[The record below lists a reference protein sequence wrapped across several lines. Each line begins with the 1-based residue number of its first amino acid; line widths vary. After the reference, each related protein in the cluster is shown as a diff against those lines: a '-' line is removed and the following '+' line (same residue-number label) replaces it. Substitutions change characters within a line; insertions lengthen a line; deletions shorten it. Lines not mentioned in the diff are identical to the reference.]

1 MGANDVTK
9 NILLDNAP
17 TEDEIL
23 EDISR
28 AKQAALD
35 ELSACEIDYPIYLPS
50 DITGSDI
57 RKQRNVTNRSA
68 VDYMIGV
75 AKRHPDKWQCIKVVK
90 VAGNRNAFWVLR
102 KV

>member
-1 MGANDVTK
+1 METDDV
-9 NILLDNAP
+9 NITMSL

-57 RKQRNVTNRSA
+57 RRQRNVTNRSA

-102 KV
+102 KM

>member
-1 MGANDVTK
+1 METDDV
-9 NILLDNAP
+9 NITMSL

-35 ELSACEIDYPIYLPS
+35 ELSACEIDYPIFLPS

-68 VDYMIGV
+68 VDYMVGV

-90 VAGNRNAFWVLR
+90 IAGNRNAFWVLR

>member
-1 MGANDVTK
+1 METDDV
-9 NILLDNAP
+9 NITMSL

-57 RKQRNVTNRSA
+57 RRQRNVTNRSA

-75 AKRHPDKWQCIKVVK
+75 AKRHPDKWQCIKGVK
-90 VAGNRNAFWVLR
+90 IAGNRNAFWVLR
-102 KV
+102 KL